1 MCNNFSMR
9 KPELDYAFLASYAA
23 IRDGSLTALDA
34 SFTVMAFQRMGSIVH
49 FSLAGRIRA
58 DEQAQ
63 SVPMKVEL
71 FMPGDP
77 IPVRA
82 SIDID
87 LSTEGAARY
96 DGKLGLLFA
105 LQFDAPVTAEGLC
118 QVRILIDNEEARVLK
133 FDARLE
139 PHK

>member
-1 MCNNFSMR
+1 MR
-9 KPELDYAFLASYAA
+9 
-23 IRDGSLTALDA
+23 
-34 SFTVMAFQRMGSIVH
+34 
-49 FSLAGRIRA
+49 
-58 DEQAQ
+58 
-63 SVPMKVEL
+63 VEL

-87 LSTEGAARY
+87 LSTEGAAHY